1 MAVARLNLSPPFMRE
16 LIEAMQDNFAKWQ
29 AREMIKRLPEVEGPG
44 DPGRS
49 A

>member
-1 MAVARLNLSPPFMRE
+1 MRE
-16 LIEAMQDNFAKWQ
+16 LIEAMQDNFSKWQ

-44 DPGRS
+44 GANPP